1 MSRKG
6 GQTRR
11 MTGDDRTGRIQ
22 AARQALKEG
31 RADVAEAIAAAL
43 LGEAPDDVDALEVKA
58 LTAIE
63 RGDDATAEKALRRA
77 IAVAPERRW
86 PHGDLA
92 RLLLRLRRY
101 AEAEQAARAAL
112 VADAKNPDAH
122 ALLGSMLAEREQW
135 MDAARHFE
143 GAMGLVGNHPQ
154 LLTGLGHARM
164 RSGRL
169 DDALGLLEAASKA
182 DPSALEPAV
191 YLAEAYER
199 LGKFEEAERQLDV
212 AERIARKQGTD
223 VDLQRSVLLA
233 RTGQPERA
241 LALLEGRKDLSGAA
255 RLQRGRLYDRLGR
268 YREAWAD
275 WVEGKTQ
282 LAERYG
288 RYYAAD
294 DVSELAKRVAALAGT
309 VGQAKS
315 NDHVP
320 QPIFIVGFP
329 RSGTTLVEQ
338 VLASHS
344 AITAAGE
351 LPFGAELHEF
361 GHLSAERMRDHY
373 LARAGE
379 YGLLD
384 AKARYFT
391 DKMPDNAF
399 WLPLLRAAFPKSP
412 VIVVR
417 RHPLDVLTSVM
428 SHDMTHG
435 FKCGYRLEDAARH
448 LALVD
453 DLLEQERGST
463 HQLRYEMLVA
473 DQAGETGRLME
484 ASGLSMEPQQ
494 LRFHDRGEVSPTPSY
509 AQVQEPLNDR
519 SIGRWRNYA
528 AELEPVW
535 SVFAAAMA
543 RGGYAD

>member
-1 MSRKG
+1 
-6 GQTRR
+6 

-31 RADVAEAIAAAL
+31 RVDAAAAIAAAL
-43 LGEAPDDVDALEVKA
+43 LSEAPEDVDALEVRA
-58 LTAIE
+58 LAAIE
-63 RGDDATAEKALRRA
+63 RGDDEAAEDALRRA

-86 PHGDLA
+86 PYGDLA
-92 RLLLRLRRY
+92 RLLLKLQRNPD
-101 AEAEQAARAAL
+101 AEKVARAAL
-112 VADAKNPDAH
+112 AADTSNADAH
-122 ALLGSMLAEREQW
+122 ALLGSILAEREQW
-135 MDAARHFE
+135 VLAARHFE
-143 GAMGLVGNHPQ
+143 TAMSLIGNHPQ
-154 LLTGLGHARM
+154 LLSGLGHARM
-164 RSGRL
+164 RSGKL
-169 DDALGLLEAASKA
+169 DEATRLLEAASKA
-182 DPSALEPAV
+182 DRDALEPAV

-199 LGKFEEAERQLDV
+199 LGRFEEAAKQLDV

-233 RTGQPERA
+233 RMGQPELA
-241 LALLEGRKDLSGAA
+241 IALLEGRADLSGAA

-275 WVEGKTQ
+275 WVGGKAQ

-294 DVSELAKRVAALAGT
+294 EVAELAKRVAAMAGKL
-309 VGQAKS
+309 GPAERR
-315 NDHVP
+315 DDVP

-338 VLASHS
+338 VLARHGLLV
-344 AITAAGE
+344 AGGE
-351 LPFGAELHEF
+351 PPFGAELHEL
-361 GHLSAERMRDHY
+361 GDVSAERMRDHY
-373 LARAGE
+373 LARAE
-379 YGLLD
+379 QYGLLN
-384 AKARYFT
+384 ANARFFT
-391 DKMPDNAF
+391 DKMPDNTF

-412 VIVVR
+412 VIHVR

-428 SHDMTHG
+428 GHDMTHG
-435 FKCGYRLEDAARH
+435 FNCGYRLDHAARH

-463 HQLRYEMLVA
+463 NQLRYETLVA

-484 ASGLSMEPQQ
+484 AIGLPMEPQQ
-494 LRFHDRGEVSPTPSY
+494 LRFHERDEVSPTPSY
-509 AQVQEPLNDR
+509 AQVREPLNDR

-528 AELEPVW
+528 AELE
-535 SVFAAAMA
+535 SVRPIVAGAMA